1 MRSIGL
7 EAFNNLSEEK
17 ADFLH
22 SVYLN
27 PGDDYLPNEI
37 PFSLTDSSISIFIDV
52 KYAELSGQSRA
63 FVRPSPLLKEILRC
77 SYADRMFDVLED
89 VKNGGGGQCEKK
101 HLEALET
108 LGFVSDVWDVYLT
121 DDGAELLREFRD
133 LSLVRMEAERF
144 EWAKETFPG
153 ATAKS
158 AIAHLR
164 KELIEIEENLDSG
177 TKDVTEYSDALMLVM
192 EAAARDGFTASDV
205 LKGFRD
211 KHEINKT
218 RKWEQHEDGAYYHK
232 KEVAKD

>member
-1 MRSIGL
+1 MRSLGI
-7 EAFNNLSEEK
+7 EHFSNLSK
-17 ADFLH
+17 DKIDFLH
-22 SVYLN
+22 RVYN
-27 PGDDYLPNEI
+27 SAPCIVSPGDTDFN
-37 PFSLTDSSISIFIDV
+37 LTDSDISVFINV
-52 KYAELSGQSRA
+52 KYRQPYEVVFAYVS
-63 FVRPSPLLKEILRC
+63 PTPLLKEVLRWG
-77 SYADRMFDVLED
+77 YLDRMLNALVDIE
-89 VKNGGGGQCEKK
+89 KGGGGQCEKK

-121 DDGAELLREFRD
+121 DDGAEFIREVRD

-177 TKDVTEYSDALMLVM
+177 TKDVTEYSDALMLIM